1 MIPQQKSEKNLEV
14 LIVGAG
20 PSGLMM
26 ACQLAIRGIQFRI
39 IDKKEHPTTYSGAL
53 IVHARSVEIFDQM
66 GISEKVVHESI
77 IANDLSIVFNGKKTV
92 QISLKNIGKDLTKFP
107 NLYLIEQ
114 SKTEQLLRS
123 EEHTSEL

>member
-1 MIPQQKSEKNLEV
+1 MSQQKSKKITEV

-26 ACQLAIRGIQFRI
+26 ACQLAIRGIHFRI
-39 IDKKEHPTTYSGAL
+39 IDKNEHPVTYSGAL

-77 IANDLSIVFNGKKTV
+77 IANDLSIVFNGKK
-92 QISLKNIGKDLTKFP
+92 QFKF
-107 NLYLIEQ
+107 L
-114 SKTEQLLRS
+114 
-123 EEHTSEL
+123 